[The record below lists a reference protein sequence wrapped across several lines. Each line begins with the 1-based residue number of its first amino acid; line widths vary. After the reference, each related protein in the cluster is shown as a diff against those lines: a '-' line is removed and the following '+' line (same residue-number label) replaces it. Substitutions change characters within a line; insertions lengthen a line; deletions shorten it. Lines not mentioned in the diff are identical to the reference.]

1 MFTGSRLGDR
11 PRVPVCCSFCD
22 QPTSREN
29 ITLSSDDDHLHVCI
43 CEMCIVEFAL
53 LLARD
58 GREHARF
65 LKEVLP
71 TALRLSKQDDEAM

>member
-1 MFTGSRLGDR
+1 
-11 PRVPVCCSFCD
+11 
-22 QPTSREN
+22 
-29 ITLSSDDDHLHVCI
+29 
-43 CEMCIVEFAL
+43 MCIVEFAL

-71 TALRLSKQDDEAM
+71 TALRLSKQDVRQCDGRPKRRSAVMNTSWYLL